1 MERKNIKRKYTSKDL
16 IRDIKGLLGADVR
29 IFGQNVKLN
38 KACPQFY
45 IDTID
50 VIKELESY
58 EINPC
63 VLLRE
68 NGIKVEK
75 DFLNADIRDINTELV
90 QILVENDILTEEA
103 SDNSYNWSSPLYN
116 DISMHTY
123 KDRNNNYYDLVC
135 VHRYGDVRGN
145 YTDAVL
151 YKFEYDT
158 QFLET
163 LAECSKTEYVEYCGI
178 EYAIDINP
186 LSKGAEVISRNGEYL
201 FKVYG
206 GSTEDVI
213 NEIKQN
219 LKERNEQL
227 DINKEI
233 YLYDVSNT
241 ETQNKIF
248 DFVGKRYII
257 TEINKEKE
265 ILTIKKIGMEEVVF
279 EILFTDCFELA

>member
-1 MERKNIKRKYTSKDL
+1 MKSI
-16 IRDIKGLLGADVR
+16 
-29 IFGQNVKLN
+29 Q
-38 KACPQFY
+38 
-45 IDTID
+45 
-50 VIKELESY
+50 
-58 EINPC
+58 
-63 VLLRE
+63 
-68 NGIKVEK
+68 
-75 DFLNADIRDINTELV
+75 
-90 QILVENDILTEEA
+90 
-103 SDNSYNWSSPLYN
+103 
-116 DISMHTY
+116 
-123 KDRNNNYYDLVC
+123 
-135 VHRYGDVRGN
+135 
-145 YTDAVL
+145 
-151 YKFEYDT
+151 
-158 QFLET
+158 
-163 LAECSKTEYVEYCGI
+163 CSKTEYVEYCVI

-186 LSKGAEVISRNGEYL
+186 LSEGAEVISRNGEYL